1 MGLSRP
7 NGQPTPRVTTRP
19 VPGAHPLADCGLAD
33 CDGDGIED
41 SIGGAVGDLRRYH
54 SSWCEAGGAHTVL
67 SDHASDVAAAAAA
80 AAGSAVWHCAIVADF
95 LAAVSG
101 RGAAPAMPPSA
112 PPPPP
117 PAGLF
122 HGDDQEFYCSRVEL
136 GGADLCHHYPW
147 EYLAELAAWI
157 VLLSY
162 RLTHLPL
169 SLVALAAF
177 AGSVAAVAM
186 ACCEQRL
193 FTHLGVNRVR
203 GVCWDECETGRRL
216 LGRGARRQGRAR
228 IRRAFEGLRF
238 FTRAAVRVGALAT
251 SLEAAVG
258 YELLRC
264 VAMLCAAHT
273 VGVLHHFHHARGM
286 WRRPPRVLG

>member
-1 MGLSRP
+1 MLEASDGEVRRFLARHCRVLLGWVAAYGACDLTHFSVPYVGLDGVQPFLLSRYALLLP
-7 NGQPTPRVTTRP
+7 AVLALRGALSSSQATARGNSVAAVCLLALPFCALLAVLPFVGLDASPCLVPYTLVPCAGM
-19 VPGAHPLADCGLAD
+19 PGAHPLADCGLAD

-136 GGADLCHHYPW
+136 GGADLCHHYTRGSTSP
-147 EYLAELAAWI
+147 
-157 VLLSY
+157 S
-162 RLTHLPL
+162 LPL
-169 SLVALAAF
+169 
-177 AGSVAAVAM
+177 GSSSSPTAS
-186 ACCEQRL
+186 R
-193 FTHLGVNRVR
+193 
-203 GVCWDECETGRRL
+203 
-216 LGRGARRQGRAR
+216 
-228 IRRAFEGLRF
+228 
-238 FTRAAVRVGALAT
+238 T
-251 SLEAAVG
+251 S
-258 YELLRC
+258 
-264 VAMLCAAHT
+264 
-273 VGVLHHFHHARGM
+273 
-286 WRRPPRVLG
+286 PSP